1 MLNALA
7 NLKILSTRVFLSP
20 RSTIPIKFVETRGDM
35 DGCRIAN
42 DLQTEAGTL
51 IDKGMTRKSEVIYE
65 G

>member
-1 MLNALA
+1 MRNDP
-7 NLKILSTRVFLSP
+7 IF
-20 RSTIPIKFVETRGDM
+20 PIKFVETRGDM